1 MKALR
6 PILLIGTLF
15 VLFGIGFFA
24 RDVLAGNRP
33 DVSAFSKLATR
44 TDKKA
49 ENPIETFQTNYNYIY
64 AKHGQ
69 STTPEKLRYAA
80 MSGLVSSLGDPHTNF
95 LEPKINE
102 RFSTE
107 TTGNYSGVG
116 ARLQEDPLGAKV
128 AVVFRNSPAAQSG
141 VKEGDIITQVD
152 GVSVSGQAVDKI
164 VEKILGE
171 SGTSVKLGLVRNG
184 HPGVISLTITRRT
197 VEIPTVESKMLA
209 GNVGY
214 VSVTGFSEPTPV
226 QFEEAIRDF
235 DRQNPAG
242 IIIDMRG
249 NPGGLL
255 DAAVKMLSLFVD
267 EKPAVTIKARDDKS
281 VTLATLRGQ
290 TIRGTYPI
298 VILINEDSASAA
310 EIFSG
315 VMHDYGRAQL
325 IGKHT
330 YGKASV
336 QELRP
341 LPAGASAKITI
352 AKYFLPSTGDISRK
366 VDDDGAY
373 ISGGIAPDLE
383 VEIPRDFKD
392 FKFATPG
399 HDPQLDKAIQFIGRN
414 HLN

>member
-1 MKALR
+1 MKAFR
-6 PILLIGTLF
+6 AILLVATLLI
-15 VLFGIGFFA
+15 LFGIGFFA
-24 RDVLAGNRP
+24 RDILAGNGP
-33 DVSAFSKLATR
+33 DVKAFSKLTTPAS
-44 TDKKA
+44 KKA
-49 ENPIETFQTNYNYIY
+49 ENPIETFQTHYNYIF
-64 AKHGQ
+64 AKHGE

-107 TTGNYSGVG
+107 TTGNYSGIG
-116 ARLQEDPLGAKV
+116 ARLQEDPLGAKI
-128 AVVFRNSPAAQSG
+128 AVVFRNSPAQQAG
-141 VKEGDIITQVD
+141 IKDGDIITEVD
-152 GVSVSGQAVDKI
+152 GVPVGGQDVDKI

-171 SGTSVKLGLVRNG
+171 SGTNVKLGLVRTG
-184 HPGVISLTITRRT
+184 HSGVIKLNITRRT

-209 GNVGY
+209 GNIAY
-214 VSVTGFSEPTPV
+214 ISVTGFSEPTPV
-226 QFEEAIRDF
+226 QFEEAVYEF
-235 DRQNPAG
+235 DRINPAG
-242 IIIDMRG
+242 LVIDMRS

-255 DAAVKMLSLFVD
+255 DAAVKMLSLFV
-267 EKPAVTIKARDDKS
+267 ENKPAVTIKARDDKS
-281 VTLATLRGQ
+281 VTLSTLEGKV
-290 TIRGTYPI
+290 IRGTYPI
-298 VILINEDSASAA
+298 VILVNEDSASAA

-315 VMHDYGRAQL
+315 VMRDYGKAQL

-366 VDDDGAY
+366 LDDDGAY
-373 ISGGIAPDLE
+373 ISGGLAPDIE
-383 VEIPRDFKD
+383 VEIPRNYEDFKL
-392 FKFATPG
+392 ATPG
-399 HDPQLDKAIQFIGRN
+399 HDPQLDKAIEFISRN